1 MRRLMILVAML
12 LIGGYVV
19 SAQSGGQFCVRA
31 FEDANANQ
39 RLDAGET
46 LLTRGVSVNL
56 LDASNITI
64 ASALLDQSPTAAQ
77 GVVCFQFL
85 PAGQYTMSI
94 SSAEYKATTPS
105 SMTTTVSDSGQP
117 TVMEFGAQ
125 PISLAPLAT
134 PVSGGGAALSGDQAQ
149 AARILIAAFATL
161 VVVIGMIILGVI
173 VYLMTI
179 GRRQPAPADT
189 RRTTSSMAAV
199 KPDTGKL
206 PKV

>member
-1 MRRLMILVAML
+1 MRRMVILVTAL
-12 LIGGYVV
+12 LIGSQAV

-31 FEDANANQ
+31 FEDANVNQ

-46 LLTRGVSVNL
+46 LLTRGISVNL

-85 PAGQYTMSI
+85 PAGQYTMTI

-125 PISLAPLAT
+125 AISLGPTAAPA
-134 PVSGGGAALSGDQAQ
+134 SSDGAAVSSDQAQ
-149 AARILIAAFATL
+149 VARILIAAFATL
-161 VVVIGMIILGVI
+161 VVVVGMIILGVI

-179 GRRQPAPADT
+179 GRRQPVPADT
-189 RRTTSSMAAV
+189 RRTTSSMTAV